1 MRRSVLSSMAA
12 RLGQGVQQM
21 RSEQAR
27 HGSELNENLRAE
39 QRRWRTSL
47 ADVQAQQGEQQ
58 QLLEALEARLEAV
71 EALAKE
77 PRPLE
82 EPRAR
87 EPRAP
92 RREEDPPRE
101 LRPPEAQAV
110 HPVEHQ
116 PQPLEPRVEESRF
129 YHPHPEMVKRLEVGL
144 LDPRRGPRRP
154 WKDAFG
160 SQEADRKPL
169 RHPGRS

>member
-39 QRRWRTSL
+39 QRRWRTCL

-71 EALAKE
+71 EALATRRRWAGARE
-77 PRPLE
+77 GLIRWFA
-82 EPRAR
+82 RAR
-87 EPRAP
+87 A
-92 RREEDPPRE
+92 
-101 LRPPEAQAV
+101 
-110 HPVEHQ
+110 
-116 PQPLEPRVEESRF
+116 
-129 YHPHPEMVKRLEVGL
+129 KR
-144 LDPRRGPRRP
+144 
-154 WKDAFG
+154 
-160 SQEADRKPL
+160 S
-169 RHPGRS
+169 S